1 MDYFVQQSSAQ
12 MEWIRSMK
20 SIIQVPTGIEEHPA
34 HWWSAEQAGI
44 KSLKKESGASLRSIG
59 RNLGST

>member
-1 MDYFVQQSSAQ
+1 
-12 MEWIRSMK
+12 MK